1 MSAKP
6 LMKPSGIRAVAI
18 GSAIAIAVA
27 GFGIFSYFML
37 RFPSQSSVASPPSPP
52 TEAID
57 AVSALGRLEPEG
69 GVMKIAAPSSGFGSA
84 RVERLLVKEGSIVK
98 PKQPLAVMDNFDALY
113 AAALQADAQVK
124 EARSRLSQVQSGAK
138 AGDVNAQ
145 RANVLK
151 ANAGLPKAEAEVL
164 KADAELKNAQ
174 WEYQRYQKLFKDGA
188 VSELD
193 LQNRQLIYETK
204 ANLREQ
210 AKQASEQAKLELEGA
225 KQVLSSVAEVRPTDV
240 QQAVAQVQ
248 VADANL
254 QKAKAELEKA
264 VVRAPI
270 AGQVL
275 KIHTDPGEVAGNDG
289 ILELGKTGQMY
300 VVAEVDENYINRIR
314 PGQKA
319 KITSYAFPGEIT
331 GTVDKVGLQIR
342 KNEVL
347 NSDPV
352 DKTDTRIVEVKV
364 RLDNS
369 QAVAGLTNLQVK
381 VAIVP

>member
-1 MSAKP
+1 MGVKP
-6 LMKPSGIRAVAI
+6 LMKPSGVRAVVI
-18 GSAIAIAVA
+18 GSAIAFAVA

-37 RFPSQSSVASPPSPP
+37 RSPSQSSVASPSSPP
-52 TEAID
+52 SETVDAI
-57 AVSALGRLEPEG
+57 SALGRLEPEG
-69 GVMKIAAPSSGFGSA
+69 GVIKIASPSSGFGST

-98 PKQPLAVMDNFDALY
+98 PKQPLAVMDNFDTLY
-113 AAALQADAQVK
+113 ASAMQAEAQVR
-124 EARSRLSQVQSGAK
+124 EARSQLSQVQSGAK
-138 AGDVNAQ
+138 VGDVNAQ

-174 WEYQRYQKLFKDGA
+174 REYERYQNLFKDGA

-204 ANLREQ
+204 VSLREQ
-210 AKQASEQAKLELEGA
+210 AKQASEQAKLDLEGA

-248 VADANL
+248 VANANL
-254 QKAKAELEKA
+254 QRAKADLEKA

-270 AGQVL
+270 EGQVL
-275 KIHTDPGEVAGNDG
+275 KIHTEPGETVGSDG

-300 VVAEVDENYINRIR
+300 VVAEVDENYINRVR
-314 PGQKA
+314 AGQRA

-331 GTVDKVGLQIR
+331 GTIDKVGLQIR

-347 NSDPV
+347 NTDPV
-352 DKTDTRIVEVKV
+352 DKIDTRIVEVKV